1 MDIFNLIFHTWYGG
15 LSLMILCSLI
25 IAKSCNT
32 FEVATDYLGRNM
44 SEGVKGASLN
54 AIGSS
59 IPELLT
65 TVFFLVFA
73 THANLARD
81 LAASIGGNTGSA
93 IFNSIAIPMLVIGTV
108 IATVP
113 GVVGLKISKK
123 VVLRDGLFL
132 IAAEL
137 LLIVLLS
144 SKYITHWHGWFFTLY
159 YFIYLAYTMLSMKKS
174 KNPEPQTSKDS
185 DESENGKYL
194 KYVLK
199 AETGRKRR
207 SWLLLVGSTLVIA
220 VACSGLVE
228 GCKGISNSLGINPL
242 FVALIL
248 IAAASSVPD
257 TIISIRD
264 AKKGNY
270 DDSLANIL
278 GSNIFDISISLGL
291 PLALFLLF
299 TGQKI
304 EFSEAGSTLV
314 DIRIVLLIVTLITIA
329 IFYFS
334 TILKKRHVVFLGL
347 LYTIFILYAIGAA
360 EYYSGSNSILSQA
373 SGSFIQYL
381 RQPGGLG
388 EHLQGIAEY
397 FTSGW

>member
-1 MDIFNLIFHTWYGG
+1 
-15 LSLMILCSLI
+15 MILCSLI
-25 IAKSCNT
+25 IAKSCNS

-65 TVFFLVFA
+65 TVFFLIFA

-123 VVLRDGLFL
+123 VILRDGLFL

-144 SKYITHWHGWFFTLY
+144 SKYITHWHGWAFTLF
-159 YFIYLAYTMLSMKKS
+159 YFIYLAYTLLSMKKG
-174 KNPEPQTSKDS
+174 KIQEPQTS
-185 DESENGKYL
+185 ENSEDNTYL

-199 AETGRKRR
+199 TNTGRKRR
-207 SWLLLVGSTLVIA
+207 SWLLLTGSVLVIA
-220 VACSGLVE
+220 AACAGLVE
-228 GCKGISNSLGINPL
+228 GCKGISDSLGINPL

-329 IFYFS
+329 IFYF
-334 TILKKRHVVFLGL
+334 TKALKKRHVVLLGFLYAL
-347 LYTIFILYAIGAA
+347 FILYAIGAA
-360 EYYSGSNSILSQA
+360 EHYAGGNSFLAQTA
-373 SGSFIQYL
+373 GSFIQYL

-388 EHLQGIAEY
+388 EHLQEIANY
-397 FTSGW
+397 FTSNW

>member
-1 MDIFNLIFHTWYGG
+1 MV
-15 LSLMILCSLI
+15 LCSII
-25 IAKSCNT
+25 IAQSCNV

-108 IATVP
+108 LATVP

-132 IAAEL
+132 LAAEL

-144 SKYITHWHGWFFTLY
+144 SKYITHWHGWAFTLF
-159 YFIYLAYTMLSMKKS
+159 YFIYLAYTMLSMKKGERF
-174 KNPEPQTSKDS
+174 EPQTSENS
-185 DESENGKYL
+185 DDGKYL

-199 AETGRKRR
+199 ANKGRKRR
-207 SWLLLVGSTLVIA
+207 SWLLLISSTLVIA
-220 VACSGLVE
+220 IACAGLVE
-228 GCKGISNSLGINPL
+228 GCKGISDSLRINPL

-248 IAAASSVPD
+248 IAAASSIPD

-270 DDSLANIL
+270 DDSLSNIL

-299 TGQKI
+299 TDQKI

-334 TILKKRHVVFLGL
+334 KALKKRHVVLLGFLYAL
-347 LYTIFILYAIGAA
+347 FILYAIGAA
-360 EYYSGSNSILSQA
+360 EYYVGSNSFLAQTA
-373 SGSFIQYL
+373 GSFIQYL

-388 EHLQGIAEY
+388 EYLQLIANY

>member
-1 MDIFNLIFHTWYGG
+1 MDIFNFIFHTWYGG

-25 IAKSCNT
+25 IAKSCNS

-65 TVFFLVFA
+65 TVFFLAFA

-108 IATVP
+108 LATVP
-113 GVVGLKISKK
+113 GVLGLKISKK
-123 VVLRDGLFL
+123 VVLRDGTFL

-144 SKYITHWHGWFFTLY
+144 SRYITHWHGWAFTLF
-159 YFIYLAYTMLSMKKS
+159 YFIYLAYTLLSMKKYE
-174 KNPEPQTSKDS
+174 KPEPQTSDN
-185 DESENGKYL
+185 SEDGKYL

-199 AETGRKRR
+199 AYTGRKRR
-207 SWLLLVGSTLVIA
+207 SWLLLIGSTLVIA
-220 VACSGLVE
+220 AACAGLVE
-228 GCKGISNSLGINPL
+228 GCKGISDSLGINPL

-329 IFYFS
+329 IFYF
-334 TILKKRHVVFLGL
+334 TKALKKRHVVILGFLYAL
-347 LYTIFILYAIGAA
+347 FILYAIGAA
-360 EYYSGSNSILSQA
+360 EYYAGGDSLLAQTA
-373 SGSFIQYL
+373 GSFIQYL

-388 EHLQGIAEY
+388 EHLEDIANY

>member
-1 MDIFNLIFHTWYGG
+1 MDLYNFVFHTWYGG
-15 LSLMILCSLI
+15 LSIMILCSVI
-25 IAKSCNT
+25 IAKSCDV
-32 FEVATDYLGRNM
+32 FETATDYLGRNM

-65 TVFFLVFA
+65 TVFFLAFA
-73 THANLARD
+73 SHANLARD

-93 IFNSIAIPMLVIGTV
+93 IFNSIAIPMLVIGSV
-108 IATVP
+108 LATVP

-123 VVLRDGLFL
+123 VILRDGLFL
-132 IAAEL
+132 IAAEI
-137 LLIVLLS
+137 LLIILLS
-144 SKYITHWHGWFFTLY
+144 SQYITHWHGWAFTIFYL
-159 YFIYLAYTMLSMKKS
+159 IYIGYTILSMKKGQKAEQQS
-174 KNPEPQTSKDS
+174 
-185 DESENGKYL
+185 ESSQEEGKYL

-199 AETGRKRR
+199 AKTGRKGR
-207 SWLLLVGSTLVIA
+207 SWLLLIMSTLVIA
-220 VACSGLVE
+220 AACAGLVE
-228 GCKGISNSLGINPL
+228 GCKGISDALGINPL

-270 DDSLANIL
+270 DDSLSNIL

-291 PLALFLLF
+291 PLALFLLI
-299 TGQKI
+299 TGQRI
-304 EFSEAGSTLV
+304 EFTEAGATLV
-314 DIRIVLLIVTLITIA
+314 DIRVVLLIVTLITIG

-334 TILKKRHVVFLGL
+334 QTLKKRHVFILGI
-347 LYTIFILYAIGAA
+347 LYTVFILYAIGAA
-360 EYYSGSNSILSQA
+360 EYYTGSKSYLA
-373 SGSFIQYL
+373 ETAGSFIKYL

-388 EHLQGIAEY
+388 EWLQEIANY
-397 FTSGW
+397 FTSNW

>member
-15 LSLMILCSLI
+15 LSLMILCSII
-25 IAKSCNT
+25 IAQSCNV

-108 IATVP
+108 LATVP
-113 GVVGLKISKK
+113 GVIGLKISKK

-132 IAAEL
+132 LAAEL

-144 SKYITHWHGWFFTLY
+144 SKYITHWHGWAFTLF
-159 YFIYLAYTMLSMKKS
+159 YFIYLAYTMLSMKKGERF
-174 KNPEPQTSKDS
+174 EPKT
-185 DESENGKYL
+185 SENSDDGKYL

-199 AETGRKRR
+199 ANKGRKRR
-207 SWLLLVGSTLVIA
+207 SWLLLISSTLVIA
-220 VACSGLVE
+220 IACAGLVE
-228 GCKGISNSLGINPL
+228 GCKGISDSLRINPL

-270 DDSLANIL
+270 DDSLSNIL

-299 TGQKI
+299 TDQKI

-334 TILKKRHVVFLGL
+334 KALKKRHVVLLGFLYAL
-347 LYTIFILYAIGAA
+347 FILYAIGAA
-360 EYYSGSNSILSQA
+360 EYYVGSNSFLAQTA
-373 SGSFIQYL
+373 GSFIQYL

-388 EHLQGIAEY
+388 EYLQLIANY

>member
-1 MDIFNLIFHTWYGG
+1 MDILNFIFHTWYGG
-15 LSLMILCSLI
+15 LTLMILCSII
-25 IAKSCNT
+25 IAKSCDS
-32 FEVATDYLGRNM
+32 FEVATGYLGRNM

-65 TVFFLVFA
+65 TVFFLIFA
-73 THANLARD
+73 SHANLARD

-108 IATVP
+108 FATVP
-113 GVVGLKISKK
+113 SIVGIKISKK
-123 VVLRDGLFL
+123 VILRDGLFL
-132 IAAEL
+132 IAAEV
-137 LLIVLLS
+137 LLIILLS
-144 SKYITHWHGWFFTLY
+144 SKYITHWHGWAFTLFY
-159 YFIYLAYTMLSMKKS
+159 LVYLAYTMISMKKGERF
-174 KNPEPQTSKDS
+174 EPQANN
-185 DESENGKYL
+185 ENEDGRYL
-194 KYVLK
+194 TYVLK
-199 AETGRKRR
+199 TNKGRKRR

-220 VACSGLVE
+220 AACAGLVE
-228 GCKGISNSLGINPL
+228 GCKAISDSLGINPL

-304 EFSEAGSTLV
+304 EFTEAGSTLV
-314 DIRIVLLIVTLITIA
+314 DIRVVLLIVTLITIG

-334 TILKKRHVVFLGL
+334 TVLRKRHVVILGI
-347 LYTIFILYAIGAA
+347 LYLIFILYAIGAA
-360 EYYSGSNSILSQA
+360 EYYTGSESFLAQTA
-373 SGSFIQYL
+373 GSFIKYL

-388 EHLQGIAEY
+388 EYLQLIANY
-397 FTSGW
+397 FTSSW

>member
-1 MDIFNLIFHTWYGG
+1 MDLYNLAFHTWYGG
-15 LSLMILCSLI
+15 LSIMILSSMI
-25 IAKSCNT
+25 IAKACDV
-32 FEVATDYLGRNM
+32 FEIATDYLGRNM

-65 TVFFLVFA
+65 TVFFLAFA
-73 THANLARD
+73 SHANLARD

-93 IFNSIAIPMLVIGTV
+93 IFNSIAIPMLVIGSV
-108 IATVP
+108 LATVP

-123 VVLRDGLFL
+123 VILRDGLFL
-132 IAAEL
+132 IAAEI
-137 LLIVLLS
+137 LLIILLS
-144 SKYITHWHGWFFTLY
+144 SKYITHWHGWAFTL
-159 YFIYLAYTMLSMKKS
+159 FYLVYIVYTIFSMKNGQK
-174 KNPEPQTSKDS
+174 PEQQSDS
-185 DESENGKYL
+185 PEEEGKCL
-194 KYVLK
+194 QYVLK
-199 AETGRKRR
+199 SKTGRKSR
-207 SWLLLVGSTLVIA
+207 SWLLLIASTLVIA
-220 VACSGLVE
+220 IACAGLVE
-228 GCKGISNSLGINPL
+228 GCKGISDALGINPL

-291 PLALFLLF
+291 PLALFLLI

-304 EFSEAGSTLV
+304 EFTEAGATLV
-314 DIRIVLLIVTLITIA
+314 DIRVVLLIVTLITIG

-334 TILKKRHVVFLGL
+334 KTLKKRHVLILGI
-347 LYTIFILYAIGAA
+347 LYAVFILYAIGAA
-360 EYYSGSNSILSQA
+360 EYYTGSKSYLA
-373 SGSFIQYL
+373 ETAGSFIKYL

-388 EHLQGIAEY
+388 EWLQEIANY
-397 FTSGW
+397 FTSNW

>member
-1 MDIFNLIFHTWYGG
+1 MDIFNFIFHTWYGG
-15 LSLMILCSLI
+15 LSLMIFCSLI
-25 IAKSCNT
+25 IAKSCNS

-65 TVFFLVFA
+65 TVFFLAFA

-108 IATVP
+108 LATVP

-144 SKYITHWHGWFFTLY
+144 SRYITHWHGWAFTLF
-159 YFIYLAYTMLSMKKS
+159 YFIYLAYTLLSMKKYE
-174 KNPEPQTSKDS
+174 KPEPQTSDN
-185 DESENGKYL
+185 SEDGKYL

-199 AETGRKRR
+199 AYTGRKRR
-207 SWLLLVGSTLVIA
+207 SWLLLIGSTLVIA
-220 VACSGLVE
+220 AACAGLVE
-228 GCKGISNSLGINPL
+228 GCKGISDSLGINPL

-329 IFYFS
+329 IFYF
-334 TILKKRHVVFLGL
+334 TKALKKRHVVILGFLYAL
-347 LYTIFILYAIGAA
+347 FILYAIGAA
-360 EYYSGSNSILSQA
+360 EYYAGGDSLLAQTA
-373 SGSFIQYL
+373 GSFIQYL

-388 EHLQGIAEY
+388 EHLEDIANY

>member
-1 MDIFNLIFHTWYGG
+1 MDLFNLVFNTWYGG
-15 LSLMILCSLI
+15 LSLMILCSII
-25 IAKSCNT
+25 IAQSCNV

-73 THANLARD
+73 SHANLARD

-108 IATVP
+108 LATVP
-113 GVVGLKISKK
+113 GVIGLKISKK
-123 VVLRDGLFL
+123 VILRDGLFL
-132 IAAEL
+132 IAAEI
-137 LLIVLLS
+137 LLIILLS
-144 SKYITHWHGWFFTLY
+144 SKYITHWHGWVFTLFY
-159 YFIYLAYTMLSMKKS
+159 LVYLAFTMLSMKKGERI
-174 KNPEPQTSKDS
+174 EPQVT
-185 DESENGKYL
+185 DEKEDGKYL

-199 AETGRKRR
+199 ANTGRKRR
-207 SWLLLVGSTLVIA
+207 SWLLLVGSTLIIA
-220 VACSGLVE
+220 AACAGLVE
-228 GCKGISNSLGINPL
+228 GCKAISDSLEINPL

-304 EFSEAGSTLV
+304 EFVEAGSTLV
-314 DIRIVLLIVTLITIA
+314 DIRLVLLIVTLLTIV

-334 TILKKRHVVFLGL
+334 TVLRKRHVAFLGI
-347 LYTIFILYAIGAA
+347 LYALFILYAIGAA
-360 EYYSGSNSILSQA
+360 EYYAGSDSFLAQTA
-373 SGSFIQYL
+373 GSFIQYL
-381 RQPGGLG
+381 RQPGGIG
-388 EHLQGIAEY
+388 EYLQLIANY

>member
-1 MDIFNLIFHTWYGG
+1 MDLFNLVFNTWYGG
-15 LSLMILCSLI
+15 LSLMILCSII
-25 IAKSCNT
+25 IAKSCNV

-73 THANLARD
+73 SHANLARD

-108 IATVP
+108 LATVP

-123 VVLRDGLFL
+123 VILRDGLFL
-132 IAAEL
+132 IAAEI
-137 LLIVLLS
+137 LLIILLS
-144 SKYITHWHGWFFTLY
+144 SKYITHWHGWVFTLFY
-159 YFIYLAYTMLSMKKS
+159 LVYLAFTMLSMKKGDRI
-174 KNPEPQTSKDS
+174 EPQVT
-185 DESENGKYL
+185 DEKEDGKYL

-199 AETGRKRR
+199 ANTGRKRR
-207 SWLLLVGSTLVIA
+207 SWLLLVGSTLIIA
-220 VACSGLVE
+220 AACAGLVE
-228 GCKGISNSLGINPL
+228 GCKAISDSLEINPL

-304 EFSEAGSTLV
+304 EFVEAGSTLV
-314 DIRIVLLIVTLITIA
+314 DIRLVLLIVTLLTII

-334 TILKKRHVVFLGL
+334 TVLRKRHVAFLGI
-347 LYTIFILYAIGAA
+347 LYALFILYAIGAA
-360 EYYSGSNSILSQA
+360 EYYAGSDSFLAQTA
-373 SGSFIQYL
+373 GSFIQYL
-381 RQPGGLG
+381 RQPGGIG
-388 EHLQGIAEY
+388 EYLQLIANY

>member
-1 MDIFNLIFHTWYGG
+1 MDIINLAFHTWYGG
-15 LSLMILCSLI
+15 LFIMILCSII
-25 IAKSCNT
+25 IAKSCDV

-65 TVFFLVFA
+65 TVFFLAFA

-108 IATVP
+108 FATIP
-113 GVVGLKISKK
+113 GIVGIKISKK
-123 VVLRDGLFL
+123 VILRDGLFL
-132 IAAEL
+132 IVAEL

-144 SKYITHWHGWFFTLY
+144 SKHITHWHGWAFTIFYL
-159 YFIYLAYTMLSMKKS
+159 IYLAYTMISMKKGT
-174 KNPEPQTSKDS
+174 KKEPQIDS
-185 DESENGKYL
+185 LNEEEDGKYL
-194 KYVLK
+194 RYILK
-199 AETGRKRR
+199 ADIGRKRR
-207 SWLLLVGSTLVIA
+207 SWLLLLFSTLVIA
-220 VACSGLVE
+220 AACAGLVE
-228 GCKGISNSLGINPL
+228 GCKGISDSLGINPL

-291 PLALFLLF
+291 PLALFLLL
-299 TGQKI
+299 TGQRI
-304 EFSEAGSTLV
+304 EFTEAGSTLV
-314 DIRIVLLIVTLITIA
+314 DIRIVLLIVTLITIG

-334 TILKKRHVVFLGL
+334 KALKKRHVVILGV
-347 LYTIFILYAIGAA
+347 LYTLFILYAIGAA
-360 EYYSGSNSILSQA
+360 EYYTGSESLLARSAGI
-373 SGSFIQYL
+373 FIEYL
-381 RQPGGLG
+381 RQPGGIG
-388 EHLQGIAEY
+388 ELLQKIANY
-397 FTSGW
+397 FTATW

>member
-1 MDIFNLIFHTWYGG
+1 MEIFNLLFNTWYGG
-15 LSLMILCSLI
+15 LSIMIICSLI
-25 IAKSCNT
+25 IAKSCNM

-59 IPELLT
+59 VPELLT
-65 TVFFLVFA
+65 TVFFLLFA
-73 THANLARD
+73 SHANLARD

-108 IATVP
+108 LATIP

-123 VVLRDGLFL
+123 VILRDGLFL
-132 IAAEL
+132 IVAEI
-137 LLIVLLS
+137 LLIILLS
-144 SKYITHWHGWFFTLY
+144 SKYITHWHGWAFTLFY
-159 YFIYLAYTMLSMKKS
+159 LIYLGYTMLSMKKEN
-174 KNPEPQTSKDS
+174 KPEP
-185 DESENGKYL
+185 ENIEHEEGSKYL

-199 AETGRKRR
+199 SSSGRKRR
-207 SWLLLVGSTLVIA
+207 SWQLLLLSTLIIA
-220 VACSGLVE
+220 AACAGLVE
-228 GCKGISNSLGINPL
+228 GCKGISDSLGINPL

-299 TGQKI
+299 TDQKI
-304 EFSEAGSTLV
+304 EFTEAGSTLV
-314 DIRIVLLIVTLITIA
+314 DIRLVLLIVTIITIL

-334 TILKKRHVVFLGL
+334 KALKKRHVAFLGV
-347 LYTIFILYAIGAA
+347 LYTLFLLYAIGAA
-360 EYYSGSNSILSQA
+360 EYYAGSHSFLANTA
-373 SGSFIQYL
+373 GSFIQYL

-388 EHLQGIAEY
+388 DFLQTIANY
-397 FTSGW
+397 LTSGW

>member
-1 MDIFNLIFHTWYGG
+1 
-15 LSLMILCSLI
+15 MIICSII
-25 IAKSCNT
+25 IAKSCDV

-65 TVFFLVFA
+65 TVFFLAFA

-108 IATVP
+108 LATIP

-123 VVLRDGLFL
+123 VILRDGLFL
-132 IAAEL
+132 VAAEL

-144 SKYITHWHGWFFTLY
+144 SKYITHWHGWAFTTFYLV
-159 YFIYLAYTMLSMKKS
+159 YLAYTMLSMNKS
-174 KNPEPQTSKDS
+174 VKTEPQNDDS
-185 DESENGKYL
+185 AEQEKTYQGYI
-194 KYVLK
+194 LK
-199 AETGRKRR
+199 ANVGRKRR
-207 SWLLLVGSTLVIA
+207 SWLLLVISTLVIA
-220 VACSGLVE
+220 AACAGLVE
-228 GCKGISNSLGINPL
+228 GCKGISDSLSINPL

-270 DDSLANIL
+270 DDALANIL

-291 PLALFLLF
+291 PLALFLLL
-299 TGQKI
+299 TGQRI
-304 EFSEAGSTLV
+304 EFTEAGSTLV
-314 DIRIVLLIVTLITIA
+314 DIRVVLLIVTLITIG

-334 TILKKRHVVFLGL
+334 KALKKRHVFILGI
-347 LYTIFILYAIGAA
+347 LYTLFILYAIGAA
-360 EYYSGSNSILSQA
+360 EYYTGSE
-373 SGSFIQYL
+373 SFLARTAGIFIEYL
-381 RQPGGLG
+381 RQPGGVG
-388 EHLQGIAEY
+388 EILQKIANY

>member
-15 LSLMILCSLI
+15 LSLMVLCSII
-25 IAKSCNT
+25 IAQSCNV

-108 IATVP
+108 LATVP
-113 GVVGLKISKK
+113 GVIGLKISKK

-132 IAAEL
+132 LAAEL

-144 SKYITHWHGWFFTLY
+144 SKYITHWHGWAFTLF
-159 YFIYLAYTMLSMKKS
+159 YFIYLAYTMLSMKKGERF
-174 KNPEPQTSKDS
+174 EPQTSENS
-185 DESENGKYL
+185 DDGKYL

-199 AETGRKRR
+199 ANKGRKRR
-207 SWLLLVGSTLVIA
+207 SWLLLISSTLVIA
-220 VACSGLVE
+220 IACAGLVE
-228 GCKGISNSLGINPL
+228 GCKGISDSLRINPL
-242 FVALIL
+242 FVALVL

-270 DDSLANIL
+270 DDSLSNIL

-299 TGQKI
+299 TDQKI

-334 TILKKRHVVFLGL
+334 KALKKRHVVLLGFLYAL
-347 LYTIFILYAIGAA
+347 FILYAIGAA
-360 EYYSGSNSILSQA
+360 EYYVGSNSFLAQTA
-373 SGSFIQYL
+373 GSFIQYL

-388 EHLQGIAEY
+388 EYLQLIANY

>member
-1 MDIFNLIFHTWYGG
+1 
-15 LSLMILCSLI
+15 MILCSLI
-25 IAKSCNT
+25 IAKSCDV

-65 TVFFLVFA
+65 TVFFLAFA

-108 IATVP
+108 LATIP

-123 VVLRDGLFL
+123 VILRDGLFL
-132 IAAEL
+132 LAAEL

-144 SKYITHWHGWFFTLY
+144 SEYITHWHGWAFTIFY
-159 YFIYLAYTMLSMKKS
+159 VIYLAYTMLSMKKDVKTEPHKADS
-174 KNPEPQTSKDS
+174 QEQEKNYQS
-185 DESENGKYL
+185 YI
-194 KYVLK
+194 LK
-199 AETGRKRR
+199 ANTGRKRR
-207 SWLLLVGSTLVIA
+207 SWLLLVISTLVIA
-220 VACSGLVE
+220 AACAGLVE
-228 GCKGISNSLGINPL
+228 GCKAISDSLSINPL

-270 DDSLANIL
+270 DDALANIL

-299 TGQKI
+299 TGQRI
-304 EFSEAGSTLV
+304 EFTEAGATLV
-314 DIRIVLLIVTLITIA
+314 DIRIVLLIITLITIA

-334 TILKKRHVVFLGL
+334 TALKKRHVIMLGV
-347 LYTIFILYAIGAA
+347 LYILFILYAIGAA
-360 EYYSGSNSILSQA
+360 EYYTGSESLLSRSA
-373 SGSFIQYL
+373 GTFIEYL
-381 RQPGGLG
+381 RQPGGVG
-388 EHLQGIAEY
+388 ELLQKIAKY
-397 FTSGW
+397 FTGSW

>member
-1 MDIFNLIFHTWYGG
+1 MDIFDLILHTWYGG
-15 LSLMILCSLI
+15 LSLMIICSI
-25 IAKSCNT
+25 VIAKSCNS

-65 TVFFLVFA
+65 TVFFLIFA
-73 THANLARD
+73 SQANLARD

-108 IATVP
+108 LATIP

-123 VVLRDGLFL
+123 VILRDGLFL
-132 IAAEL
+132 IAAEV
-137 LLIVLLS
+137 LLIILLS
-144 SKYITHWHGWFFTLY
+144 SKYITHWHGWAFTLFY
-159 YFIYLAYTMLSMKKS
+159 LIYLAYTMLSMEKGARH
-174 KNPEPQTSKDS
+174 EPQANEECED
-185 DESENGKYL
+185 GVYL

-199 AETGRKRR
+199 ANTGRKRR
-207 SWLLLVGSTLVIA
+207 SWLLLIISTLVIA
-220 VACSGLVE
+220 AACAGLVE
-228 GCKGISNSLGINPL
+228 GCKAISDSLSINPL

-304 EFSEAGSTLV
+304 EFTEAGATLV
-314 DIRIVLLIVTLITIA
+314 DIRIVLLIVTFITIA

-334 TILKKRHVVFLGL
+334 KTLKKRHVFILGI
-347 LYTIFILYAIGAA
+347 LYVLFVLYAIGAA
-360 EYYSGSNSILSQA
+360 EYYAGSHSFLAEIA
-373 SGSFIQYL
+373 GAFIQYL
-381 RQPGGLG
+381 RQPGGIG
-388 EHLQGIAEY
+388 EYLQIIAEY

>member
-1 MDIFNLIFHTWYGG
+1 MDLFNLIFHTWYGG
-15 LSLMILCSLI
+15 LSLMILCSII
-25 IAKSCNT
+25 IAKSCNS
-32 FEVATDYLGRNM
+32 FEVATNYLGRNM

-65 TVFFLVFA
+65 TVFFLLFA
-73 THANLARD
+73 SHANLARD

-108 IATVP
+108 LATVP
-113 GVVGLKISKK
+113 GVIGLKISKK
-123 VVLRDGLFL
+123 VILRDGLFL
-132 IAAEL
+132 IAAEV
-137 LLIVLLS
+137 LLIILLS
-144 SKYITHWHGWFFTLY
+144 SKYITHWHGWAFTLF
-159 YFIYLAYTMLSMKKS
+159 YFIYLAYTMLSMKKGERF
-174 KNPEPQTSKDS
+174 EPQTSD
-185 DESENGKYL
+185 DNEDGKYL

-199 AETGRKRR
+199 ANKGRKRR

-220 VACSGLVE
+220 AACAGLVE
-228 GCKGISNSLGINPL
+228 GCKAISDSLEINPL

-299 TGQKI
+299 TDQKI
-304 EFSEAGSTLV
+304 EFTEAGSTLV
-314 DIRIVLLIVTLITIA
+314 DIRLVLLLVTLITIG

-334 TILKKRHVVFLGL
+334 TVLRKRHVVILGILYALFL
-347 LYTIFILYAIGAA
+347 LYAIGAA
-360 EYYSGSNSILSQA
+360 EYYAGSESFLAQIA
-373 SGSFIQYL
+373 GSFIQYL

-388 EHLQGIAEY
+388 EYLQLIANY
-397 FTSGW
+397 LTSGW

>member
-1 MDIFNLIFHTWYGG
+1 MDIFNLIFNTWYGG
-15 LSLMILCSLI
+15 LSLMILCSII
-25 IAKSCNT
+25 IAKSCNA
-32 FEVATDYLGRNM
+32 FEIATDYLGRNM

-108 IATVP
+108 LATVP

-144 SKYITHWHGWFFTLY
+144 SKYITHWHGWAFTVF
-159 YFIYLAYTMLSMKKS
+159 YFIYLAYTMLSMKKGERF
-174 KNPEPQTSKDS
+174 EPQTSEDCE
-185 DESENGKYL
+185 DGKYL

-199 AETGRKRR
+199 ANKGRKRR
-207 SWLLLVGSTLVIA
+207 SWLLLAGSVLVIA
-220 VACSGLVE
+220 AACAGLVE
-228 GCKGISNSLGINPL
+228 GCKGISDSLGINPL

-334 TILKKRHVVFLGL
+334 KALKKRHVVILGFLYAL
-347 LYTIFILYAIGAA
+347 FILYAIGAA
-360 EYYSGSNSILSQA
+360 EYYAGGNSFLAQTA
-373 SGSFIQYL
+373 GSFIQYL

-388 EHLQGIAEY
+388 EYLQGIANY

>member
-15 LSLMILCSLI
+15 LSLMVLCSII
-25 IAKSCNT
+25 IAQSCNV

-108 IATVP
+108 LATVP
-113 GVVGLKISKK
+113 GVIGLKISKK

-132 IAAEL
+132 LAAEL

-144 SKYITHWHGWFFTLY
+144 SKYITHWHGWAFTLF
-159 YFIYLAYTMLSMKKS
+159 YFIYLAYTMLSMKKGERF
-174 KNPEPQTSKDS
+174 EPQTSENS
-185 DESENGKYL
+185 DDGKYL

-199 AETGRKRR
+199 ANKGRKRR
-207 SWLLLVGSTLVIA
+207 SWLLLISSTLVIA
-220 VACSGLVE
+220 IACAGLVE
-228 GCKGISNSLGINPL
+228 GCKGISDSLRINPL

-270 DDSLANIL
+270 DDSLSNIL

-299 TGQKI
+299 TDQKI

-334 TILKKRHVVFLGL
+334 KALKKRHVVLLGFLYAL
-347 LYTIFILYAIGAA
+347 FILYAIGAA
-360 EYYSGSNSILSQA
+360 EYYVGSNSFLAQTA
-373 SGSFIQYL
+373 GSFIQYL

-388 EHLQGIAEY
+388 EYLQLIANY

>member
-1 MDIFNLIFHTWYGG
+1 MQ
-15 LSLMILCSLI
+15 
-25 IAKSCNT
+25 
-32 FEVATDYLGRNM
+32 
-44 SEGVKGASLN
+44 EGVKGASLN

-108 IATVP
+108 HATVP

-123 VVLRDGLFL
+123 VVLRDGVFL

-144 SKYITHWHGWFFTLY
+144 SKYITHWHGWAFTVF
-159 YFIYLAYTMLSMKKS
+159 YFIYLAYTMLSMKKGERF
-174 KNPEPQTSKDS
+174 EPQTSEDS
-185 DESENGKYL
+185 EDGKYL

-199 AETGRKRR
+199 ANKGRKRR
-207 SWLLLVGSTLVIA
+207 SWVLLTGSVLVIA
-220 VACSGLVE
+220 VACAGLVE
-228 GCKGISNSLGINPL
+228 GCKGISDSLGINPL

-248 IAAASSVPD
+248 IAAASSIPD

-334 TILKKRHVVFLGL
+334 KALKKRHVVLLGFLYAL
-347 LYTIFILYAIGAA
+347 FILYAIGAA
-360 EYYSGSNSILSQA
+360 EYYAGSNSYLAQTA
-373 SGSFIQYL
+373 GTFIEYL

-388 EHLQGIAEY
+388 EYLQGIANY

>member
-1 MDIFNLIFHTWYGG
+1 MDIFNFIFHTWYGG
-15 LSLMILCSLI
+15 LSLMIFCSI
-25 IAKSCNT
+25 VIAKSCNS

-65 TVFFLVFA
+65 TVFFLLFA
-73 THANLARD
+73 SHANLARD

-108 IATVP
+108 LATVP
-113 GVVGLKISKK
+113 GVIGLKISKK
-123 VVLRDGLFL
+123 VILRDGLFL
-132 IAAEL
+132 IAAEI
-137 LLIVLLS
+137 LLIILLS
-144 SKYITHWHGWFFTLY
+144 SKYITHWHGWAFTLFY
-159 YFIYLAYTMLSMKKS
+159 LVYLAYTMLSMRKND
-174 KNPEPQTSKDS
+174 NPEPQTNE
-185 DESENGKYL
+185 ESEDGVYL

-199 AETGRKRR
+199 FNKGRKRR

-220 VACSGLVE
+220 AACAGLVE
-228 GCKGISNSLGINPL
+228 GCKAISDSLGINPL

-304 EFSEAGSTLV
+304 EFTEAGSTLV
-314 DIRIVLLIVTLITIA
+314 DIRVVLLIVTLLTIG

-334 TILKKRHVVFLGL
+334 TVLRKRHVVLLGI
-347 LYTIFILYAIGAA
+347 LYILFILYAIGAA
-360 EYYSGSNSILSQA
+360 EYYTGSESFLAQTA
-373 SGSFIQYL
+373 GSFIKYL

-388 EHLQGIAEY
+388 EYLQLIANY
-397 FTSGW
+397 FTSSW

>member
-1 MDIFNLIFHTWYGG
+1 MIF
-15 LSLMILCSLI
+15 CSII
-25 IAKSCNT
+25 IAKSCNS

-65 TVFFLVFA
+65 TVFFLIFA
-73 THANLARD
+73 SQANLARD

-108 IATVP
+108 LATVP
-113 GVVGLKISKK
+113 GVIGLKISKK
-123 VVLRDGLFL
+123 VILRDGLFL
-132 IAAEL
+132 IAAEV
-137 LLIVLLS
+137 LLIILLS
-144 SKYITHWHGWFFTLY
+144 SKYITHWHGWAFTLFY
-159 YFIYLAYTMLSMKKS
+159 LVYLAYTMLSMKKGERF
-174 KNPEPQTSKDS
+174 EPQTN
-185 DESENGKYL
+185 DENEDGKYL

-199 AETGRKRR
+199 TNKGRKRR

-220 VACSGLVE
+220 AACAGLVE
-228 GCKGISNSLGINPL
+228 GCKAISDSLGINPL

-304 EFSEAGSTLV
+304 EFTEAGSTLV
-314 DIRIVLLIVTLITIA
+314 DIRVVLLIVTLLTIG

-334 TILKKRHVVFLGL
+334 TVLRKRHVVLLGI
-347 LYTIFILYAIGAA
+347 LYILFILYAIGAA
-360 EYYSGSNSILSQA
+360 EYYTGSESFLAQTA
-373 SGSFIQYL
+373 GSFIQYL
-381 RQPGGLG
+381 RQPGGIG
-388 EHLQGIAEY
+388 EYLQLIANY
-397 FTSGW
+397 FTSNW